1 MDEPVEI
8 LRMFERIIAV
18 MIGGFSIY
26 LGYRLFFHLPY
37 EKSHQGELE
46 LPGVKIV
53 LSRVGPGIFFG
64 VFGTLVMYYSLTNPV
79 VNKKGNGEEFIG
91 ASVQS
96 GQAVANTVL
105 TSSPQQR
112 SKALTS
118 IEMLN
123 CADRLLGDVT
133 EDALVTKLSIAIRD
147 AKRALLLSVWDQDD
161 WGSLEQL
168 SVSGPTGKAPL
179 EVRTRFNT
187 VYGDCPR

>member
-1 MDEPVEI
+1 MDDPVEI

-18 MIGGFSIY
+18 LIGGFSIY

-79 VNKKGNGEEFIG
+79 VNKKGHGEEFIG
-91 ASVQS
+91 ASVQP
-96 GQAVANTVL
+96 GQVAANTL
-105 TSSPQQR
+105 LAATPQQR

-133 EDALVTKLSIAIRD
+133 DEALVAKLSIAIRD

-161 WGSLEQL
+161 WGSVERL
-168 SVSGPTGKAPL
+168 SASGPTDNAPL
-179 EVRTRFNT
+179 EVRTRFNA
-187 VYGDCPR
+187 VYGDCSR

>member
-1 MDEPVEI
+1 MADTVEI

-18 MIGGFSIY
+18 LIGGFSIY
-26 LGYRLFFHLPY
+26 LGYRLFFHLPF

-79 VNKKGNGEEFIG
+79 KKNELDGFVG
-91 ASVQS
+91 AANQS
-96 GQAVANTVL
+96 GQAGINTTVK
-105 TSSPQQR
+105 SDPQQR

-123 CADRLLGDVT
+123 CADRLLADTASESLGI
-133 EDALVTKLSIAIRD
+133 KLSIAIRD
-147 AKRALLLSVWDQDD
+147 AKRALLLSVWDQDN
-161 WGSLEQL
+161 WGQVVDQL
-168 SVSGPTGKAPL
+168 SISGPTNDAPL

>member
-1 MDEPVEI
+1 MDDPVEI

-18 MIGGFSIY
+18 LIGGFSIY

-64 VFGTLVMYYSLTNPV
+64 IFGTFVMYYSLTNPV
-79 VNKKGNGEEFIG
+79 VIKKDNGDEFIG
-91 ASVQS
+91 ASVQP
-96 GQAVANTVL
+96 GQWAANSVHAST
-105 TSSPQQR
+105 PQQR
-112 SKALTS
+112 SKALSS

-133 EDALVTKLSIAIRD
+133 DEALVAKLSIAIRD
-147 AKRALLLSVWDQDD
+147 AKRAMLLSVWDQDD
-161 WGSLEQL
+161 WGSVEEL

-179 EVRTRFNT
+179 EVRTRFNM
-187 VYGDCPR
+187 VYGDCPK

>member
-1 MDEPVEI
+1 MDNPVEI
-8 LRMFERIIAV
+8 LRMIERIVAV
-18 MIGGFSIY
+18 LIGGLSIY

-96 GQAVANTVL
+96 GQAVSNTMV
-105 TSSPQQR
+105 TSTPQQR

-123 CADRLLGDVT
+123 CVERLLGGMT
-133 EDALVTKLSIAIRD
+133 EDTLVTKLSIAIRD

-161 WGSLEQL
+161 WGSVERL
-168 SVSGPTGKAPL
+168 SITGPTDNAPL
-179 EVRTRFNT
+179 VVRTRFNT